1 MIQIHSIVQCSNV
14 IKPMKKGEN
23 TAGETVSQGHVASG
37 AEEWKGSRGTRSKIP
52 NKRLT
57 EYVWGKY

>member
-1 MIQIHSIVQCSNV
+1 
-14 IKPMKKGEN
+14 MKKGEN